1 MPTINYQAVFTFL
14 DRVDPVVLDM
24 PEDKVAVEDA
34 VADLKL
40 ALGTTACAGRT
51 ESAGADD
58 LGPALMDVIVQCEN
72 LAAGTREAATHWQS
86 GDREMAVRAET
97 EAVE

>member
-1 MPTINYQAVFTFL
+1 MADIDYGAVFGLL

-40 ALGTTACAGRT
+40 AFGTTACAGRT

-72 LAAGTREAATHWQS
+72 VAAGTREAATHWQS
-86 GDREMAVRAET
+86 GDREMAVRAESQ
-97 EAVE
+97 AVE

>member
-1 MPTINYQAVFTFL
+1 MPTINYEAVFTFL

-40 ALGTTACAGRT
+40 AFVDWTPLQSVPITLVLDKQGRVAARFIGQI
-51 ESAGADD
+51 ESGSILRTVVDD
-58 LGPALMDVIVQCEN
+58 VL
-72 LAAGTREAATHWQS
+72 
-86 GDREMAVRAET
+86 AET
-97 EAVE
+97 S

>member
-1 MPTINYQAVFTFL
+1 MADIDYGAVFGLL

-40 ALGTTACAGRT
+40 AFSTTACAGRT

-72 LAAGTREAATHWQS
+72 VAAGTREAATHWQS
-86 GDREMAVRAET
+86 GDREMAVRAESQ
-97 EAVE
+97 AVE

>member
-1 MPTINYQAVFTFL
+1 MADIDYGAVFGLL

-86 GDREMAVRAET
+86 GDREMAVRAESQ
-97 EAVE
+97 AVE

>member
-1 MPTINYQAVFTFL
+1 MADIDYGAVFGLL

-40 ALGTTACAGRT
+40 AFGTTACAGRT

-86 GDREMAVRAET
+86 GDREMAARAET
-97 EAVE
+97 QAVE

>member
-1 MPTINYQAVFTFL
+1 MADIDYGAVFGLL

-40 ALGTTACAGRT
+40 AFGTTACAGRT

-86 GDREMAVRAET
+86 GDREMAVRAESQ
-97 EAVE
+97 AVE

>member
-1 MPTINYQAVFTFL
+1 MADIDYGAVFGLL
-14 DRVDPVVLDM
+14 DRLDPMVLDM
-24 PEDKVAVEDA
+24 PEDKVTVEDA

-40 ALGTTACAGRT
+40 AFGTTTCAGLT
-51 ESAGADD
+51 ESAGASD

-72 LAAGTREAATHWQS
+72 VVAGTREAATHWQS

-97 EAVE
+97 QAVE

>member
-1 MPTINYQAVFTFL
+1 MADIDYGAVFGLL
-14 DRVDPVVLDM
+14 DRLDPMVLDM
-24 PEDKVAVEDA
+24 PEDKVSVEDA

-40 ALGTTACAGRT
+40 AFGTTACAGRT
-51 ESAGADD
+51 ESAGADN

-97 EAVE
+97 QAVE

>member
-1 MPTINYQAVFTFL
+1 MADIDYGAVFELL
-14 DRVDPVVLDM
+14 DRLDPMVLDM

-86 GDREMAVRAET
+86 GDREMAVRAESQ
-97 EAVE
+97 AVE

>member
-1 MPTINYQAVFTFL
+1 MADIDYGAVFGLL

-40 ALGTTACAGRT
+40 AFGTTACAGRT

-72 LAAGTREAATHWQS
+72 VAAGTREAATHWQS
-86 GDREMAVRAET
+86 GDREMAARAET
-97 EAVE
+97 QAVE